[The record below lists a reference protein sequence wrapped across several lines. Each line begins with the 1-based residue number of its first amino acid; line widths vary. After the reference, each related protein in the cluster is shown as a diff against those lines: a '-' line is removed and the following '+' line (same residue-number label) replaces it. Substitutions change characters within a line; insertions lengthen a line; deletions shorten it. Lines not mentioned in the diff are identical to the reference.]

1 MTPRFGC
8 VVLTRGDR
16 PEALGAALRSLLAQE
31 GVELDVVVVGN
42 GWEPTGLPDGVRAH
56 HEPVDRGIPAGRN
69 AGVPHVTGDLLFFLD
84 DDATLVEPD
93 ALHQVAAHLVPRHQ
107 VEGHQVASHLVARY
121 RVWHP
126 VKQRPVGLV
135 QLRVE
140 PASGTAYSRDWVPR
154 LRVGDR
160 REPSD
165 VTVVWE
171 GAVAMRRDVFEQV
184 GGWPEEFRFVHEGVD
199 LAWRVMDAGYRVR
212 YAAERSVTHPPRG
225 PAAERHG
232 YSVRYAARNRVFV
245 ARRNL
250 PLPLAVPYVLS
261 FALRTLPGLRT
272 GELRRAALDGYR
284 AGLREPCGTRRP
296 IRLRTVW
303 AMTRAG
309 RPPVL

>member
-1 MTPRFGC
+1 MRYGC

-16 PEALGAALRSLLAQE
+16 PAALAAALASLRRQE
-31 GVELDVVVVGN
+31 GVELDIVVVGN
-42 GWEPTGLPDGVRAH
+42 GWEPAGLPDGVH
-56 HEPVDRGIPAGRN
+56 GHFEPSDRGIPAGRN
-69 AGVPHVTGDLLFFLD
+69 AGVPHVAGELLFFLD
-84 DDATLVEPD
+84 DDAALVEND
-93 ALHQVAAHLVPRHQ
+93 ALAF
-107 VEGHQVASHLVARY
+107 VETIFRIGV
-121 RVWHP
+121 
-126 VKQRPVGLV
+126 RPQHKDAVGLV

-140 PASGTAYSRDWVPR
+140 PSEGDAYSRDWVPR

-160 REPSD
+160 RAPSD

-171 GAVAMRRDVFEQV
+171 GAVALRRDVFERV

-199 LAWRVMDAGYRVR
+199 LAWRVLDTGCRVR

-250 PLPLAVPYVLS
+250 PLPLGILYVAS

-272 GELRRAALDGYR
+272 AELRAAARAGYR
-284 AGLREPCGTRRP
+284 AGLREPCGPRR
-296 IRLRTVW
+296 RLRARTIW
-303 AMTRAG
+303 AMVRAG
-309 RPPVL
+309 RPPIV

>member
-1 MTPRFGC
+1 MTFGC

-16 PEALGAALRSLLAQE
+16 PDALAAALASLQRQE
-31 GVELDVVVVGN
+31 GVELDIVVVGN
-42 GWEPTGLPDGVRAH
+42 GWQPTGLPAGVKAH
-56 HEPVDRGIPAGRN
+56 FEPEDRGIPAGRN
-69 AGVPHVTGDLLFFLD
+69 AGVPHVNGELLFFLD

-93 ALHQVAAHLVPRHQ
+93 ALSYLAGELLKKRDSP
-107 VEGHQVASHLVARY
+107 SFST
-121 RVWHP
+121 
-126 VKQRPVGLV
+126 GLA

-140 PASGTAYSRDWVPR
+140 PTTGTAYSRDWVPR
-154 LRVGDR
+154 LRIGDR

-171 GAVAMRRDVFEQV
+171 GAVAMPRAVFEEV

-250 PLPLAVPYVLS
+250 PWPLGVLYVAS
-261 FALRTLPGLRT
+261 FALRTLPGLKT
-272 GELRRAALDGYR
+272 SELRAAARDGYR
-284 AGLREPCGTRRP
+284 AGRTEDCGPRR
-296 IRLRTVW
+296 RLRAHTLW
-303 AMTRAG
+303 RMTKLG
-309 RPPVL
+309 RPPVI

>member
-1 MTPRFGC
+1 MTFGC
-8 VVLTRGDR
+8 IVLTRGDR
-16 PEALGAALRSLLAQE
+16 PEALASALASLQRQE
-31 GVELDVVVVGN
+31 GVELDIVVVGN
-42 GWEPTGLPDGVRAH
+42 GWEPTGLPAGVKAH
-56 HEPVDRGIPAGRN
+56 FEAEDRGIPAGRN
-69 AGVPHVTGDLLFFLD
+69 AGVPHVAGDLLFFLD
-84 DDATLVEPD
+84 DDATIQEPD
-93 ALHQVAAHLVPRHQ
+93 ALAFVAALFRNGV
-107 VEGHQVASHLVARY
+107 
-121 RVWHP
+121 
-126 VKQRPVGLV
+126 RPQHKDAVGLA

-140 PASGTAYSRDWVPR
+140 PTEGSAYSRDWVPR

-171 GAVAMRRDVFEQV
+171 GAVAMRRDVFERV

-199 LAWRVMDAGYRVR
+199 LAWRVLDAGHRVR

-225 PAAERHG
+225 PAAQRHG
-232 YSVRYAARNRVFV
+232 YSVQYAARNRVFV

-250 PLPLAVPYVLS
+250 PLPLGALYVLS

-272 GELRRAALDGYR
+272 RALRAAAWRGYR
-284 AGLREPCGTRRP
+284 AGLREPCGPRK
-296 IRLRTVW
+296 RLRAKTLW

>member
-1 MTPRFGC
+1 MTGFGC

-16 PEALGAALRSLLAQE
+16 PAALRAALDSLLRQE
-31 GVELDVVVVGN
+31 DVELDVVVVGN
-42 GWEPTGLPDGVRAH
+42 GWRPEGLPDGVKAH
-56 HEPVDRGIPAGRN
+56 HEPEDRGIPAGRN
-69 AGVPHVTGDLLFFLD
+69 AGVPHVTGELLFFLD
-84 DDATLVEPD
+84 DDATIQESD
-93 ALHQVAAHLVPRHQ
+93 ALHFVSKLFHADKGVRPLS
-107 VEGHQVASHLVARY
+107 EGGRGL
-121 RVWHP
+121 
-126 VKQRPVGLV
+126 VGLA

-140 PASGTAYSRDWVPR
+140 PSEGDAYSRDWVPR

-171 GAVAMRRDVFEQV
+171 GAVGMRRDVFERI

-199 LAWRVMDAGYRVR
+199 LAWRVLDAGFRVR

-250 PLPLAVPYVLS
+250 PLPLGVLYVLS
-261 FALRTLPGLRT
+261 FALRTLPGLKTR
-272 GELRRAALDGYR
+272 ELRAAAWDGYR
-284 AGLREPCGTRRP
+284 AGLREPCGPRKP
-296 IRLRTVW
+296 LRARTLW

-309 RPPVL
+309 RPPVI

>member
-1 MTPRFGC
+1 MTFGC

-16 PEALGAALRSLLAQE
+16 PDALAAALASLQRQE
-31 GVELDVVVVGN
+31 GVELDIVVVGN
-42 GWEPTGLPDGVRAH
+42 GWQPTGLPPGVRAH
-56 HEPVDRGIPAGRN
+56 FEPEDRGIPAGRN
-69 AGVPHVTGDLLFFLD
+69 AGVPNVTGDLLFFLD

-93 ALHQVAAHLVPRHQ
+93 ALAHL
-107 VEGHQVASHLVARY
+107 GHELRKKRDVSLSCT
-121 RVWHP
+121 
-126 VKQRPVGLV
+126 GLA

-140 PASGTAYSRDWVPR
+140 PTQGTAYSRDWVPR

-160 REPSD
+160 RRPSD

-171 GAVAMRRDVFEQV
+171 GAVAMPRTVFEQV

-250 PLPLAVPYVLS
+250 PRALGALYVAT
-261 FALRTLPGLRT
+261 FWLRTWRGLKT
-272 GELRRAALDGYR
+272 PELRAAAREGYR
-284 AGLREPCGTRRP
+284 AGRTEPCGERRP
-296 IRLRTVW
+296 LRWRTIW
-303 AMTRAG
+303 RMTKLG
-309 RPPVL
+309 RPPII

>member
-1 MTPRFGC
+1 MRFGC

-16 PEALGAALRSLLAQE
+16 PAVLAEALASLQRQE
-31 GVELDVVVVGN
+31 GVELDIVVVGN
-42 GWEPTGLPDGVRAH
+42 GWEPTGLPDGVRGH
-56 HEPVDRGIPAGRN
+56 FEPEDRGIPAGRN

-84 DDATLVEPD
+84 DDAVIQEPD
-93 ALHQVAAHLVPRHQ
+93 ALAFLATNLKGVRPFS
-107 VEGHQVASHLVARY
+107 EGGRGL
-121 RVWHP
+121 
-126 VKQRPVGLV
+126 VGLA

-140 PASGTAYSRDWVPR
+140 PTEGTAYSRDWVPR

-160 REPSD
+160 RESSD

-171 GAVAMRRDVFEQV
+171 GAVGMRRDVFEQV
-184 GGWPEEFRFVHEGVD
+184 GGWPEVFRFVHEGVD
-199 LAWRVMDAGYRVR
+199 LAWRVLDAGYRVR

-250 PLPLAVPYVLS
+250 PLPLGILYVLS

-272 GELRRAALDGYR
+272 RELRSDARRGYR
-284 AGLREPCGTRRP
+284 DGMRDPCGPRRP
-296 IRLRTVW
+296 LRARTLW